1 METQAAEEPVRTKM
15 ESLRLTCERDI
26 QIHQQKIDSYAS
38 SFRSSLQ
45 SIKSRAQQT
54 AQNQGKLGEL
64 KAKLRE
70 AEDDMVK
77 ALAVKTRKEAKRMAI
92 MDSIAAQRA
101 RVEELKRS
109 VQVQS
114 AKRDQYA
121 AIISQHSLGSSFVPN
136 SHPCPIG
143 FQLSMKEKNVALA
156 ASEEKSNKDVECK
169 SETQEAILWY
179 NRVLGFHVE
188 AGHGVKFTFMNI
200 NSRNP
205 NEEYSLTV
213 RYANDT
219 YTLLD
224 CDPHLNDTKELIYEL
239 NKTNGLFKFVRI
251 MREKFEEAAT
261 QGFLPQLTNHQEL
274 STISTSAPVLS
285 MSSDRSESSATKND
299 DQVIHEEGS
308 RPSKKAY
315 YLRGSKPLSWR

>member
-1 METQAAEEPVRTKM
+1 MKKMETQAAEEPVRTKM
-15 ESLRLTCERDI
+15 ESLRLTCEREI

-38 SFRSSLQ
+38 SFRNSLQ

-70 AEDDMVK
+70 AEDEMVK

-92 MDSIAAQRA
+92 MDSISAQRA

-121 AIISQHSLGSSFVPN
+121 AIISQHSL
-136 SHPCPIG
+136 
-143 FQLSMKEKNVALA
+143 ALA
-156 ASEEKSNKDVECK
+156 ASEEKSNKDVEYK

-188 AGHGVKFTFMNI
+188 AGHGVKFTFKNI
-200 NSRNP
+200 NLRNP
-205 NEEYSLTV
+205 NEEYSLTI

-299 DQVIHEEGS
+299 DQVIREEGS

>member
-15 ESLRLTCERDI
+15 ESLRLTCEREI

-38 SFRSSLQ
+38 SFRNSLQ

-121 AIISQHSLGSSFVPN
+121 AIISQHSL
-136 SHPCPIG
+136 
-143 FQLSMKEKNVALA
+143 ALA
-156 ASEEKSNKDVECK
+156 ASEEKSNKDVECR

-188 AGHGVKFTFMNI
+188 AGHGVKFTFKNI

-251 MREKFEEAAT
+251 MREKFQEAAT

-299 DQVIHEEGS
+299 DQVLHEEGS

>member
-15 ESLRLTCERDI
+15 ESLRLTCAREI

-38 SFRSSLQ
+38 SFRNSLQ

-101 RVEELKRS
+101 RVEELKRN

-121 AIISQHSLGSSFVPN
+121 AIISQHSL
-136 SHPCPIG
+136 
-143 FQLSMKEKNVALA
+143 ALA

-188 AGHGVKFTFMNI
+188 AGHGVKFTFKNI

-251 MREKFEEAAT
+251 MREKFQEAAT

-299 DQVIHEEGS
+299 DQVLHEEGS